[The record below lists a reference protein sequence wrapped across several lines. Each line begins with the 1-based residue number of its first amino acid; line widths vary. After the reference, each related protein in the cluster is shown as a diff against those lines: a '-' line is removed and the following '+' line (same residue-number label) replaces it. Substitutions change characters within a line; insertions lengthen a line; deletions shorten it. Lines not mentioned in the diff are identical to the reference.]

1 MAAIVATRLFSVVN
15 VGALDGEASRAPVR
29 GDESFTVKY
38 TVEGGREVTCHFVV
52 LRLDASCVV
61 WVGTA
66 GEGALASMA
75 MAIQPK
81 RGHPSATAILPG
93 TSDEDLASAARLCK
107 RTGLVVTFGS
117 CIVDLRSD
125 VVRRLV
131 EKTVVASLA

>member
-1 MAAIVATRLFSVVN
+1 MASIVATRLFSVVN
-15 VGALDGEASRAPVR
+15 AVTTLDGEAPPVRR

-38 TVEGGREVTCHFVV
+38 AVEGGREVTCHFVI

-81 RGHPSATAILPG
+81 RGQPSAAAILPG

-107 RTGLVVTFGS
+107 RTGLVVAFGS
-117 CIVDLRSD
+117 CIV
-125 VVRRLV
+125 VVRRFA
-131 EKTVVASLA
+131 EKTVVAALTT